1 MNNKVYQI
9 LVDILAELTGNAPE
23 EITPES
29 HLQDDLGLELDVGF
43 TRLINEINYRFST
56 DDEALELDVS
66 DILDLL
72 QEYGLAVG
80 ALAKIIEE
88 ELALG

>member
-1 MNNKVYQI
+1 MNNKIYQSLVKI
-9 LVDILAELTGNAPE
+9 LVDLTDNSPE

-43 TRLINEINYRFST
+43 TRLINEINYRFSQ
-56 DDEALELDVS
+56 DDEVFELDVA

-72 QEYGLAVG
+72 QEYSLEVG

-88 ELALG
+88 EIALG